1 MKPDVKRIFTKLS
14 KNKVELSTFSDFENS
29 FDKANGAGEK
39 IGLELISSLRKA
51 EVKYK
56 QNISDW
62 QQALK
67 MGERVEEL
75 MEEVGYPVPAVT
87 KNQIA
92 SCKYEIKEN
101 QKLIS
106 AIKGMYGKF

>member
-1 MKPDVKRIFTKLS
+1 MKPDVKRILAKLS
-14 KNKVELSTFSDFENS
+14 KEKVELSTFSDFENS
-29 FDKANGAGEK
+29 FDKANGGGEK

-56 QNISDW
+56 QNISHW
-62 QQALK
+62 ENALK
-67 MGERVEEL
+67 FGNKIEEAYKEL
-75 MEEVGYPVPAVT
+75 GTETPSFT
-87 KNQIA
+87 RNQIA
-92 SCKYEIKEN
+92 SCKSEIKEE